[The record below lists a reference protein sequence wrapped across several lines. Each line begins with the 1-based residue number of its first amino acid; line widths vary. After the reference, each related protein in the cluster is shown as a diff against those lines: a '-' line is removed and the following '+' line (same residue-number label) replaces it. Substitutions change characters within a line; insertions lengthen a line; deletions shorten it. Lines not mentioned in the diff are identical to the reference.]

1 MAQSITL
8 ILPDSVLQKLNSA
21 ARLTHRS
28 VDEIVAAT
36 VDAAL
41 TANANLPGELEAE
54 LAAMHLFSDDALWA
68 ATNPSMSPYEQQ
80 RLAQLN
86 ESAQERPLTPAQE
99 REQQTLLSAYQR
111 SILRRAQ
118 ALAILKKRGHDITPS
133 LQPLQDM

>member
-1 MAQSITL
+1 MPQSLTL
-8 ILPDSVLQKLNSA
+8 TLPDSVLQKLNNA

-28 VDEIVAAT
+28 MDEIVAAT

-41 TANANLPGELEAE
+41 TSNADLPSELQAE

-68 ATNPSMSPYEQQ
+68 ATNPSMSAYEQQ

-86 ESAQERPLTPAQE
+86 ESAKERSLTSAQE
-99 REQQTLLSAYQR
+99 REQQTLISAYQR

-118 ALAILKKRGHDITPS
+118 ALAILKQRGHDITPA
-133 LQPLQDM
+133 LQPLQGS